1 MSRVNAGGCCDC
13 QLGDMRSSSA
23 RAILPLFPRLAAII
37 VLSATG
43 VLAQESLYPGEAY
56 VTRFSGTV
64 SQDGRAVID
73 TKGSV
78 GSVIDIRQPGGA
90 PRGGHWSNEPQR
102 LSVTAGE
109 IGQVFGIAL
118 DEDSPPNIYLTATS
132 AFGLHRTP
140 DNSDWMAGM
149 WGPGG
154 GPGTI
159 WKLSAANNYRPEVFA
174 QIALDHRANT
184 GAALGNA
191 AYDRWNRQFYV
202 SDLETGMIHR
212 LRLSD
217 GVDLGRYDH
226 GAQGRASF
234 FDARVGASQSL
245 PTVAFNPGSGARISD
260 CAAGTFANH
269 PSCWN
274 FADFRRRVWGLG
286 VRRDGGTGDVRLFYS
301 VWGSQGFGEP
311 AWFTA
316 GDDQRNSVWSVRIGP
331 DGSFDASD
339 VRLEFLLPNFFSDPA
354 QIASLGASHPVSDI
368 AFPKL
373 GEQNVMLLAERGGVR
388 NLGLDASAPF
398 ARPHESRVLRYDVD
412 ERGVWRS
419 AGRYDVGYYDRKND
433 GQPYL
438 RANASGGVDFGLGY
452 GADWR
457 ADQDKADEFVWI
469 TGDSLCS
476 PDGPCAD
483 PAAGSPAG
491 TTQVHGIQG
500 TPVARVDDLAPDAA
514 LMPYPEAGYATPAD
528 TPGASYMIDADADA
542 KDQRDDATKIG
553 DVEVHEYEPR
563 PEGVAE
569 GWMPPGWTPPDW
581 TAPPGYVPAP
591 GWVPPPGW
599 TPPPDWTPPSGW
611 TSPPWWWGLQ
621 QFPLVTVGVDLEL
634 KKSAPGNA
642 CPPNAK
648 CKFEITITNTGTQPY
663 AGPLHVTD
671 TLPKGWTFASATGPW
686 ACGQQGGILSCGH
699 APTTL
704 GPGQS
709 SKVELELQP
718 PGAGQPAQVEV
729 ENCAEIDWKGTAGDG
744 NPGNDKGCAKMTFGK
759 GPAPAAAVDL
769 QLKKSGPTHC
779 VAGNPCHYA
788 VNVTNLGSNDYTGQ
802 FSFTDTLPAAGWT
815 LYFWESLD
823 LPAKCTTTGTQ
834 VRCDS
839 SQAAT
844 LKPGATVTGLLGLS
858 SPDGQAVGKVE
869 NCAEIVQQPGS
880 PDTNKAN
887 DKGCATVNI
896 MAKTAILPD
905 LPDLKIVKSAP
916 AECHPGERC
925 DFSVSIESAG
935 MVDYEGSFVIKDTL
949 PKGWTF
955 EQFSFASLPGSAK
968 LQCVAFLNEA
978 SCDTGLKALYPSAN
992 SWHGIL
998 SLRLPPNAQEGTT
1011 ENCVEL
1017 IHGQGAVDFKAINDR
1032 DCATVKVTKAPP
1044 PAAGVDLELTKIAP
1058 TECDEGRRCPFTI
1071 IVKNVGTDEYKGKV
1085 VFEDDSLGFIVG
1097 KFTDSVTKQ
1106 WAYPSCLAA
1115 GQVKRCASSSVA
1127 LKAGQSL
1134 YLVTEEVF
1142 YTETKGPSAKN
1153 CAWIVQQP
1161 GSLDKNTTNDR
1172 DCATVKIKEG
1182 LVDLAI
1188 EKTVLTGSN
1197 WCRPGQPCRVDVLI
1211 GNVGG
1216 KPFKGN
1222 LRFSD
1227 IPPSGWSQGL
1237 LTPKPDSSWTPFGIV
1252 SWGCSPQAG
1261 LYDCKF
1267 KSPVTIRPLQ
1277 DPKGQKIQATYE
1289 IYLPKTVKK
1298 GLVENCVELS
1308 PGLDSNNSNNR
1319 SCFSYLIQV
1328 ESPHK
1333 NLDIQMAGPKECYIG
1348 KTCVFGIK
1356 ITNIGK
1362 STYEGEIAVREE
1374 PPSWFPKPSRE
1385 YATSTGHWF
1394 FDDGLGYHKFMP
1406 GTVGSGLETNLL
1418 LPGGS
1423 LFLDY
1428 FYPLKKGD
1436 KPLPPGTKATNCV
1449 ILEKGSS
1456 SSTPPKACHTVE
1468 IVDLAPIAKA
1478 GVPGDPNL
1486 SFSAEGTAECTPP
1499 NCTFYEFT
1507 ATNDG
1512 DGDYTRPLAL
1522 QITMPEGARLLQ
1534 ARGTKASKS
1543 CPAESWSC
1551 EPSGNEIL
1559 CRPSS
1564 CVLKPGEQTA
1574 VRLDVRLL
1582 PDQAPPLR
1590 ESTTKSVCG
1599 RLEWQKRIGD
1609 EPQIEQLGSTVY
1621 SSTCITTTIMPV
1633 AVTPAPGP
1641 YDLALNKAGPA
1652 ECSVGG
1658 TCSYSLTVR
1667 NTSQTPFSGP
1677 IKIVDELPS
1686 GWKLESAGST
1696 KCTQDGDRVTC
1707 EHLKLTLQP
1716 NWTETITIN
1725 ARVPEREKRSEAE
1738 NCASLEPAKGESD
1751 ANRANDKSCVM
1762 TKIGRKRVPTEEECS
1777 AGERWDGKRCVP
1789 KEELQR
1795 CPRGQIRVDGR
1806 CVCPEGQRWDGKRC
1820 VTKKEVRPCP
1830 PGQSRVDGRCVC
1842 PEDQHWDG
1850 ERCVP
1855 SCTGGRVWTGN
1866 ACECPP
1872 GTVEKR
1878 GRCVVPAPEPCT
1890 GGKVRVG
1897 DRCVCPENT
1906 VERRGLCVPKQA
1918 EVPKPPQIII
1928 PKLVL
1933 PPAAPQIRPQMIPTP
1948 LQIICPAGTV
1958 WSDHYKKCMPVVE

>member
-339 VRLEFLLPNFFSDPA
+339 VRLEFILPNFFSDPA

-457 ADQDKADEFVWI
+457 ADQDKADEFVWM

-500 TPVARVDDLAPDAA
+500 TPIARVDDLAPDAA
-514 LMPYPEAGYATPAD
+514 LMPYPDAGYATPAD
-528 TPGASYMIDADADA
+528 TPGASYMIDTDADA

-599 TPPPDWTPPSGW
+599 TPPPDWTQPPGW
-611 TSPPWWWGLQ
+611 IAPPWWIVPPTLLPVEPVGL
-621 QFPLVTVGVDLEL
+621 DLEL
-634 KKSAPGNA
+634 KKAMPSVGVGPGAGMLVA
-642 CPPNAK
+642 CSPTAT
-648 CKFEITITNTGTQPY
+648 CKFQVTITNKGPGTHS
-663 AGPLHVTD
+663 GPLTVKD
-671 TLPKGWTFASATGPW
+671 TIPTGWKFVSAPPPW
-686 ACGQQGGILSCGH
+686 TCQQQGDAFSCAH
-699 APTTL
+699 PQATLAPGKSVTL
-704 GPGQS
+704 D
-709 SKVELELQP
+709 VELQP
-718 PGAGQPAQVEV
+718 VAAAGGQSAEV
-729 ENCAEIDWKGTAGDG
+729 ENCAEIDWKGPGDG
-744 NPGNDKGCAKMTFGK
+744 NK
-759 GPAPAAAVDL
+759 
-769 QLKKSGPTHC
+769 
-779 VAGNPCHYA
+779 
-788 VNVTNLGSNDYTGQ
+788 SNDRGCQ
-802 FSFTDTLPAAGWT
+802 KLTL
-815 LYFWESLD
+815 
-823 LPAKCTTTGTQ
+823 GT
-834 VRCDS
+834 
-839 SQAAT
+839 
-844 LKPGATVTGLLGLS
+844 
-858 SPDGQAVGKVE
+858 
-869 NCAEIVQQPGS
+869 
-880 PDTNKAN
+880 
-887 DKGCATVNI
+887 
-896 MAKTAILPD
+896 
-905 LPDLKIVKSAP
+905 AP
-916 AECHPGERC
+916 
-925 DFSVSIESAG
+925 S
-935 MVDYEGSFVIKDTL
+935 
-949 PKGWTF
+949 
-955 EQFSFASLPGSAK
+955 
-968 LQCVAFLNEA
+968 
-978 SCDTGLKALYPSAN
+978 
-992 SWHGIL
+992 
-998 SLRLPPNAQEGTT
+998 
-1011 ENCVEL
+1011 
-1017 IHGQGAVDFKAINDR
+1017 
-1032 DCATVKVTKAPP
+1032 
-1044 PAAGVDLELTKIAP
+1044 
-1058 TECDEGRRCPFTI
+1058 
-1071 IVKNVGTDEYKGKV
+1071 
-1085 VFEDDSLGFIVG
+1085 
-1097 KFTDSVTKQ
+1097 
-1106 WAYPSCLAA
+1106 
-1115 GQVKRCASSSVA
+1115 
-1127 LKAGQSL
+1127 
-1134 YLVTEEVF
+1134 
-1142 YTETKGPSAKN
+1142 
-1153 CAWIVQQP
+1153 
-1161 GSLDKNTTNDR
+1161 
-1172 DCATVKIKEG
+1172 
-1182 LVDLAI
+1182 DLAI
-1188 EKTVLTGSN
+1188 
-1197 WCRPGQPCRVDVLI
+1197 W
-1211 GNVGG
+1211 
-1216 KPFKGN
+1216 
-1222 LRFSD
+1222 
-1227 IPPSGWSQGL
+1227 
-1237 LTPKPDSSWTPFGIV
+1237 
-1252 SWGCSPQAG
+1252 
-1261 LYDCKF
+1261 
-1267 KSPVTIRPLQ
+1267 KS
-1277 DPKGQKIQATYE
+1277 
-1289 IYLPKTVKK
+1289 
-1298 GLVENCVELS
+1298 
-1308 PGLDSNNSNNR
+1308 
-1319 SCFSYLIQV
+1319 
-1328 ESPHK
+1328 
-1333 NLDIQMAGPKECYIG
+1333 GPKECVRNTICAFTITIANVG
-1348 KTCVFGIK
+1348 KGPYQGPISFEEPHKFLPGLTVKKVSPSPPWHCTDAQLVIRCDHPNATLAPGAKLTLNLDLFLPADIPASWDTLHNCVK
-1356 ITNIGK
+1356 ITKSVGAVSKPEGCTDTPLKAEFDLKITKTGPAKCAEPDTCYFFISVWNKGK
-1362 STYEGEIAVREE
+1362 ADYEGPISITETSQYPDLKLGSV
-1374 PPSWFPKPSRE
+1374 KPSPPWTCSE
-1385 YATSTGHWF
+1385 SSGKAAWPVHEVTCTHPSVKIGGMTGVVGPLTLQL
-1394 FDDGLGYHKFMP
+1394 GLGDTTLTEFKNCAK
-1406 GTVGSGLETNLL
+1406 VGYK
-1418 LPGGS
+1418 GG
-1423 LFLDY
+1423 
-1428 FYPLKKGD
+1428 
-1436 KPLPPGTKATNCV
+1436 KPDA
-1449 ILEKGSS
+1449 
-1456 SSTPPKACHTVE
+1456 
-1468 IVDLAPIAKA
+1468 
-1478 GVPGDPNL
+1478 DP
-1486 SFSAEGTAECTPP
+1486 
-1499 NCTFYEFT
+1499 
-1507 ATNDG
+1507 TNDQVCITTPLG
-1512 DGDYTRPLAL
+1512 PSGGTLTGGVGPHWEISLTGIGTLSCLIGPCTDYDFTISNAGPSIYSLPMTLRVKL
-1522 QITMPEGARLLQ
+1522 PEGAKLKS
-1534 ARGTKASKS
+1534 ARGTQSGKS
-1543 CPAESWSC
+1543 CLAGGWSC
-1551 EPSGNEIL
+1551 GQSGEEVVCLPSDCSLG
-1559 CRPSS
+1559 
-1564 CVLKPGEQTA
+1564 KGEKTA
-1574 VRLDVRLL
+1574 VHFDMRLL
-1582 PDQAPPLR
+1582 PEGAPPPPDG
-1590 ESTTKSVCG
+1590 TIKTVCG
-1599 RLEWQKRIGD
+1599 ELEWFAPPSTGVD
-1609 EPQIEQLGSTVY
+1609 IEQQAGGKKYSRACVSTKILV
-1621 SSTCITTTIMPV
+1621 
-1633 AVTPAPGP
+1633 GKEF
-1641 YDLALNKAGPA
+1641 DLALKKSGPA